1 MPWIR
6 TFAMDSVIDLAQ
18 LFDSNSETSVSAG
31 EPESAPSVWSQ
42 PELHDASLDDTKDN
56 LPATSDVGVCSL
68 DESSQTLDEFSQTVS
83 LARECVHKRR
93 RRFRISECPV
103 DVPSARWRYLAVS
116 DADTTTNADTT
127 TDSL

>member
-1 MPWIR
+1 M
-6 TFAMDSVIDLAQ
+6 
-18 LFDSNSETSVSAG
+18 
-31 EPESAPSVWSQ
+31 WSQ

-93 RRFRISECPV
+93 RRFRIPECPV
-103 DVPSARWRYLAVS
+103 DVPSARWRYLAV
-116 DADTTTNADTT
+116 TPTNADAT